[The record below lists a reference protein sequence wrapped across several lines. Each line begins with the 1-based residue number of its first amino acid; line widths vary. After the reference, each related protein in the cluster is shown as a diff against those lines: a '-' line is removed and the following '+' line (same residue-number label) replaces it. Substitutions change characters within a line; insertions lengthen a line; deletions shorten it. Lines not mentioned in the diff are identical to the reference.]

1 MRWTRKGII
10 DEIKRL
16 HAAGEELNYSSV
28 EENHL
33 NLVRAAAWHF
43 GTWKRAVEKSGL
55 DYESV
60 SKYQRW
66 TRERVVERIQELYK
80 QGKDLSWRAVSISVD
95 PPLAA
100 AALRPNSGFESWF
113 DAITAAGI
121 NHDEIARYRKW
132 TSERVVQELRE
143 RSTQGLP
150 MSSIAV
156 QKQNPSLY
164 CAAKRRFT
172 QWDSALEQAGLDP
185 NKIRIRRA
193 PTSNSP
199 RIRGAAAAVA
209 AVVAEAKRPGR
220 KPAAKAISTPIVEP
234 APVTK
239 GRAAKAAPKPA
250 KAATKAPVAKVPAA
264 KVATAKPVKP
274 EPAAIKPAK
283 KARAAA
289 KPAPA
294 PEPEPAKSKTKG
306 KKKDK

>member
-43 GTWKRAVEKSGL
+43 GTWKRAVEKAGL

-60 SKYQRW
+60 SNYQRW

-80 QGKDLSWRAVSISVD
+80 QGKDLSWRAVSITVD

-193 PTSNSP
+193 PTGASP
-199 RIRGAAAAVA
+199 RARGAAAAALA
-209 AVVAEAKRPGR
+209 AVVAGAVVGDAAKPKRPGR
-220 KPAAKAISTPIVEP
+220 KPAVKPAEAIALPVVEAAPAKPTSKG
-234 APVTK
+234 TK
-239 GRAAKAAPKPA
+239 AAATKKAKAAPEP
-250 KAATKAPVAKVPAA
+250 
-264 KVATAKPVKP
+264 PVK
-274 EPAAIKPAK
+274 AGK
-283 KARAAA
+283 KSARAAA
-289 KPAPA
+289 PPLQVTEAKPEKA
-294 PEPEPAKSKTKG
+294 KTKA
-306 KKKDK
+306 KKKTK